1 MIARIWKGTTKAD
14 SAEPYISHLQ
24 ESVIP
29 ELSAIPGF
37 CGVYVLRR
45 VGTGAEEFLVLTL
58 WESLEAVRRFSG
70 PDTEHAVVP
79 PKAQA
84 LLASYDTRATH
95 FEVVCA
101 REMGP
106 WKES

>member
-14 SAEPYISHLQ
+14 STERYISHLE

-45 VGTGAEEFLVLTL
+45 VSTNTEEFLVLTL
-58 WESLEAVRRFSG
+58 WESLEAIRRFSG
-70 PDTEHAVVP
+70 PDAEHAVVA
-79 PKAQA
+79 PKAQP

-95 FEVVCA
+95 FDVSHA
-101 REMGP
+101 RQMGV